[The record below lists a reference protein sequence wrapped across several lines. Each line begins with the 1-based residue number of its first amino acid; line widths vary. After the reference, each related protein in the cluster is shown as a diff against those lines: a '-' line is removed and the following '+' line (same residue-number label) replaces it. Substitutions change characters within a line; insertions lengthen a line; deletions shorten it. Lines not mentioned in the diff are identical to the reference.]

1 MIVGIVD
8 YGMGNLRSIE
18 NKLAYFGQGFFCS
31 SDAEKLAA
39 ADKLILPG
47 VGHFARGMENLDK
60 LGLTGFLDDFAL
72 KQKKQVLGICLGMQL
87 FSEYSEEGN
96 AKGLGWI
103 AGSTRKIVMTNN
115 GSRPR
120 KVPHMGWNSLQEI
133 KKPALFEGVS
143 PGDLFYFVHSYHIC
157 CQESQ
162 DVAAVTEYGIK
173 LCAAV
178 QKNNILGFQFHPEK
192 SYDSGFKL
200 IENFLKA

>member
-18 NKLAYFGQGFFCS
+18 NKLAYFGQDFFCS
-31 SDAEKLAA
+31 SDAEKLAT

-120 KVPHMGWNSLQEI
+120 QSSPYGMELTAGD
-133 KKPALFEGVS
+133 KK
-143 PGDLFYFVHSYHIC
+143 
-157 CQESQ
+157 
-162 DVAAVTEYGIK
+162 T
-173 LCAAV
+173 CA
-178 QKNNILGFQFHPEK
+178 F
-192 SYDSGFKL
+192 
-200 IENFLKA
+200 

>member
-18 NKLAYFGQGFFCS
+18 NKLAHFGQAFFCS
-31 SDAEKLAA
+31 SDVEKLGA

-60 LGLTGFLDDFAL
+60 LGLTGFLDDFVL
-72 KQKKQVLGICLGMQL
+72 KQKKPVLGICLGMQL
-87 FSEYSEEGN
+87 FSEHSEEGDV
-96 AKGLGWI
+96 KGLGWI
-103 AGSTRKIVMTNN
+103 SGRTRKIAMKNN

-120 KVPHMGWNSLQEI
+120 KVPHMGWNSLRDI
-133 KKPALFEGVS
+133 RKSPFLEGIS
-143 PGDLFYFVHSYHIC
+143 PGDLFYFVHSYHVC

-162 DVAAVTEYGIK
+162 DVAAITEYGIR

-178 QKNNILGFQFHPEK
+178 QKKNILGFQFHPEK
-192 SYDSGFKL
+192 SYDAGFKL
-200 IENFLKA
+200 IGNFLKV